1 MNKYLK
7 GTMWVGLSVLTTIGL
22 AACNKNASAEGP
34 QYAEVVSS
42 TPIKKTINNPH
53 QECHNEAV
61 TVHKP
66 VKDEHQIAGT
76 AIGAVVG
83 GALGNQVGGGNGK
96 KLATVAGAVAGGYA
110 GHQIQKHHQE
120 NATETVN
127 KQVCKTVNH
136 PRQECHNEAVTVHK
150 PVKDEHQIA
159 GTAIGAVVG
168 GALGNQI
175 GGGDGK
181 KLATVAGAVAGGYAG
196 HQIQ

>member
-22 AACNKNASAEGP
+22 AACNRNASAEGP
-34 QYAEVVSS
+34 QYAEVVNS

-127 KQVCKTVNH
+127 KQVCKTVN
-136 PRQECHNEAVTVHK
+136 NSTTKIVGYTVKYKYNGTVHTTRMDHD
-150 PVKDEHQIA
+150 PGAQVEVKN
-159 GTAIGAVVG
+159 GVSV
-168 GALGNQI
+168 
-175 GGGDGK
+175 
-181 KLATVAGAVAGGYAG
+181 VAGNN
-196 HQIQ
+196 